1 MLSVSHCSG
10 AGGAIRGGVLGS
22 AVPDGAGPQ
31 RQSATAEATASTLA
45 TRASRSSRWA
55 SDSIT
60 SAASFGTERG
70 GYDMRVVDEA
80 LDRLSDAFALQARDD
95 AIAAQGEEA
104 WVAQLTE
111 RAETLKE
118 RLERPAGERFAP
130 AAQGEP
136 AYDKGDVDAL
146 CDQLVAYFTDGHPM
160 SVDDVRRAA
169 FGRRRG
175 PEGYRE
181 AVVDVY
187 LDHVAD
193 VMASVP

>member
-1 MLSVSHCSG
+1 MSTSFERVSRFSVGYDMREVDEFLSRARKAYEGRDPSFD
-10 AGGAIRGGVLGS
+10 GS
-22 AVPDGAGPQ
+22 D
-31 RQSATAEATASTLA
+31 
-45 TRASRSSRWA
+45 
-55 SDSIT
+55 IT
-60 SAASFGTERG
+60 AASFGTERG

-118 RLERPAGERFAP
+118 RLERPAGDRFAP

-146 CDQLVAYFTDGHPM
+146 CYQLVAYFTDGHPM

>member
-1 MLSVSHCSG
+1 VSTSFERVSRFSVGYDMREVDEFLSRARKAYEGRDPSFD
-10 AGGAIRGGVLGS
+10 GG
-22 AVPDGAGPQ
+22 D
-31 RQSATAEATASTLA
+31 
-45 TRASRSSRWA
+45 
-55 SDSIT
+55 IT
-60 SAASFGTERG
+60 AASFGTERG

-95 AIAAQGEEA
+95 AIAQQGEAA

-111 RAETLKE
+111 RAEVLKE

-136 AYDKGDVDAL
+136 AYDKADVDAL

-175 PEGYRE
+175 PDGYRE